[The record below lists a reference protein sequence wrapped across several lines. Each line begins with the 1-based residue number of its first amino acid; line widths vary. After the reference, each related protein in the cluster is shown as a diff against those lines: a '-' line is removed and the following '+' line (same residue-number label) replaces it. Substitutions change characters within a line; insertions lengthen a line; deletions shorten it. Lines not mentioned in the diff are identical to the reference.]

1 MEPPYNSERGAR
13 SLEGRG
19 RQARSQQ
26 QQVNY
31 DNYDDDI
38 LDGYGGGG
46 DDHHQIEERQAT
58 YNSGKGGGEALMPY
72 RCEKVFS
79 WGGSRILSFSKNVPE
94 LCHPIPHHPSL
105 DFVNGDYDTYFS
117 FSSIPPKA
125 RLLPVL
131 VFSV

>member
-26 QQVNY
+26 QVSY

-38 LDGYGGGG
+38 LDGYGG
-46 DDHHQIEERQAT
+46 DEQHQIEERQAT

-72 RCEKVFS
+72 RCEQ
-79 WGGSRILSFSKNVPE
+79 
-94 LCHPIPHHPSL
+94 SL
-105 DFVNGDYDTYFS
+105 F
-117 FSSIPPKA
+117 
-125 RLLPVL
+125 
-131 VFSV
+131 

>member
-26 QQVNY
+26 QQQVNY

-38 LDGYGGGG
+38 LESYGGEGEVQ
-46 DDHHQIEERQAT
+46 HQIEERQAS

-72 RCEKVFS
+72 R
-79 WGGSRILSFSKNVPE
+79 WGTKSF
-94 LCHPIPHHPSL
+94 L
-105 DFVNGDYDTYFS
+105 Y
-117 FSSIPPKA
+117 
-125 RLLPVL
+125 
-131 VFSV
+131 

>member
-26 QQVNY
+26 QQVGY

-38 LDGYGGGG
+38 LDGYVG

-79 WGGSRILSFSKNVPE
+79 EKGSRILSFSKKFRIILSN
-94 LCHPIPHHPSL
+94 LPSPL
-105 DFVNGDYDTYFS
+105 YG
-117 FSSIPPKA
+117 ICQWKP
-125 RLLPVL
+125 
-131 VFSV
+131 

>member
-1 MEPPYNSERGAR
+1 MTILRVTLCYLFSATAIFGAPAPSMEPPYNSERGAR

-26 QQVNY
+26 QGY

-38 LDGYGGGG
+38 LESYGG

-72 RCEKVFS
+72 RC
-79 WGGSRILSFSKNVPE
+79 
-94 LCHPIPHHPSL
+94 
-105 DFVNGDYDTYFS
+105 D
-117 FSSIPPKA
+117 
-125 RLLPVL
+125 
-131 VFSV
+131 